1 MYLIKKQLP
10 QEVRVVQLFGFLVL
24 AFFILINSFNCT
36 AKDAVMNY
44 KPSID
49 FSRDTANV
57 SLAKYYRNGTYVI
70 NDTIDLNRRTLYIPA
85 NSTLS
90 VRGGVI
96 RNGIIN
102 GDNTK
107 LKYKKGCAVFD
118 SVNITGTWIVGSI
131 RSSMFKDLSYENSL
145 KDVFALTNPIIHNTV
160 VIEKGVYQVTANK
173 PKDVCVQIESNTDVI
188 LDGDIYLTPNGYV
201 MYSIVRLEGDN
212 ITLKGTGSINGDKYT
227 HTSREG
233 EWGMGIFVMG
243 GNNNR
248 IIGVTVK
255 DCWGDCIYITNNAD
269 GLVIDKC
276 NLSDG
281 RRQGI
286 SVISVRNVLIKNC
299 TISKVRGTPP
309 GYAIDVET
317 NKGDTVLAVTIKNL
331 KIFDCFGGILT
342 TDGMA
347 QDAYIDE
354 VIVRNCTIRD
364 IDTYP
369 FKFKRTNKVVVRNCD
384 IEVPDNK
391 EGMFCYGV
399 KNLYLERSLINGQRI
414 KKDIK
419 QNTFIT
425 IDGSNKI
432 VIH

>member
-1 MYLIKKQLP
+1 M
-10 QEVRVVQLFGFLVL
+10 RVVKLFSLLGL
-24 AFFILINSFNCT
+24 AFFSLSISLNCT
-36 AKDAVMNY
+36 AKDAVMDYNTQFG
-44 KPSID
+44 
-49 FSRDTANV
+49 FSLDTANV
-57 SLAKYYRNGTYVI
+57 SLAKYYRNGAYVI

-102 GDNTK
+102 GDKTK

-118 SVNITGTWIVGSI
+118 SVHITGTWIVGSI
-131 RSSMFKDLSYENSL
+131 RSSMFKDLSYDNSL
-145 KDVFALTNPIIHNTV
+145 KDVFALTNPKIHNTV
-160 VIEKGVYQVTANK
+160 VIEKGAYQVTAFK

-212 ITLKGTGSINGDKYT
+212 ITLKGKGSINGDKYT
-227 HTSREG
+227 HTSQEG

-243 GNNNR
+243 GKKNR
-248 IIGVTVK
+248 ISGVTVK

-276 NLSDG
+276 ELADG

-286 SVISVRNVLIKNC
+286 SVISAKNVLIKNC

-331 KIFDCFGGILT
+331 QIYDCFGGILT

-384 IEVPDNK
+384 IQVSDNQ
-391 EGMFCYGV
+391 EEMFCYGV
-399 KNLYLERSLINGQRI
+399 SSLYLERSLINGQRI
-414 KKDIK
+414 KKDIN

-425 IDGSNKI
+425 IDNSNI
-432 VIH
+432 VVIQ